1 MKKETKKELIGK
13 TVFGGNV
20 YLTNERCVNGYGY
33 YFEAEV
39 PNQMCPDVGESIE
52 LYSSWV
58 IKLFKD
64 PNEVLKAWGMKNN
77 NLKGELKVN
86 F

>member
-1 MKKETKKELIGK
+1 MKKQVKEELIGR
-13 TVFGGNV
+13 TIFGGNV
-20 YLTNERCVNGYGY
+20 YLTSKRCMNGYGY
-33 YFEAEV
+33 YFKAEV
-39 PNQMCPDVGESIE
+39 PNQGCPDYGESIE

-58 IKLFKD
+58 VRLFKD

-77 NLKGELKVN
+77 NLQGDLRVN

>member
-1 MKKETKKELIGK
+1 MKKELIGK

-20 YLTNERCVNGYGY
+20 YLTDQRCVSGYGY

-39 PNQMCPDVGESIE
+39 PGCGSDFGESIE
-52 LYSSWV
+52 LYSTT
-58 IKLFKD
+58 IIYLFKD
-64 PNEVLKAWGMKNN
+64 PNEVLKAWGKKNN
-77 NLKGELKVN
+77 NLSKELRVN